1 MSSSRPTRRSVLFG
15 AAGLAVLGLAACAPT
30 PSTRRLSAGPNID
43 PDYIAMYAEKPYER
57 FPIPRA
63 EIEKIDPQFYRQ
75 LVTDPTGELPGT
87 VVVDTTNRFLYL
99 VMDNG
104 QALRYGVGVGRD
116 GFLWSGRGTIAYK
129 KEWPTWTPP
138 SEMIDRQPE
147 LEQYRNGMEPGL
159 MNPLGAR
166 ALYIF
171 DNGRDTLY
179 RLHGNNDP
187 YAIGKAVSSG
197 CIRLLNQDII
207 DLYSRVPAGTRIL
220 VK

>member
-1 MSSSRPTRRSVLFG
+1 
-15 AAGLAVLGLAACAPT
+15 
-30 PSTRRLSAGPNID
+30 
-43 PDYIAMYAEKPYER
+43 
-57 FPIPRA
+57 
-63 EIEKIDPQFYRQ
+63 
-75 LVTDPTGELPGT
+75 
-87 VVVDTTNRFLYL
+87 
-99 VMDNG
+99 
-104 QALRYGVGVGRD
+104 
-116 GFLWSGRGTIAYK
+116 
-129 KEWPTWTPP
+129 
-138 SEMIDRQPE
+138 
-147 LEQYRNGMEPGL
+147 MEPGL

-207 DLYSRVPAGTRIL
+207 DLYSRVPAGTMIL